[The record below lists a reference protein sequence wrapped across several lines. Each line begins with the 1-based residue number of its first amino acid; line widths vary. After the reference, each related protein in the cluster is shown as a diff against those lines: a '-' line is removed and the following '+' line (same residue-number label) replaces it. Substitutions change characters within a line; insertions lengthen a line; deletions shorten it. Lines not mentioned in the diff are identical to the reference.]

1 MNTVSKIG
9 IAALLAGALAAPL
22 ALAQDEQP
30 EAPAAGETMPG
41 TGEGG
46 MPGMMDEGGMPMMQ
60 MMRMME
66 KMGPMM
72 EACMAMMQDAD
83 TASILNSRL
92 NFRLVMSTLRFL
104 GHDLIVVSTEPA
116 AAQCESPRG
125 IPLMPLF

>member
-9 IAALLAGALAAPL
+9 IAALLAGTLAAPL
-22 ALAQDEQP
+22 ALAQDERP

-46 MPGMMDEGGMPMMQ
+46 MPGMMGEGGMPMMQ
-60 MMRMME
+60 MMQMMG

-83 TASILNSRL
+83 GSDTAPE
-92 NFRLVMSTLRFL
+92 
-104 GHDLIVVSTEPA
+104 TE
-116 AAQCESPRG
+116 G
-125 IPLMPLF
+125 G